1 MDTNNGASSDRTLE
15 YLKKVT
21 VELLTT
27 RDDLTRLRDKL
38 DEPIA
43 IVGMACRYP
52 GDVES
57 PDQLWELVRSGGD
70 TVTEF
75 PRDRGWDVDGL
86 YDPDPDRFGK
96 TYTRSGSFLRGV
108 GDFDAGFFE
117 IGPREAAA
125 MDPQQRLLL
134 EAAWEALED
143 AGIDP
148 VSLQGSDTGVYAGVM
163 YQDYDHTARA
173 AGPAAEGYGGVG
185 TSGSVVSGRVAY
197 TLGLEGPAITVDTA
211 CSSSLVAI
219 HLACQALRRGE
230 TAMALA
236 GGVTVMST
244 PQLFIEFARQ
254 RGLAPDGRC
263 KAFSAA
269 ADGAGWSEGVGLL
282 VLERLSDARRLGHNV
297 LAVVRGSAVNQD
309 GASNGLTAPNG
320 PSQERVIAA
329 ALAAAGLGP
338 ADVDAVEAHGTGTA
352 LGDPIEAQALIA
364 TYGQDRLEPLRIGTL
379 KSNIGHSQA
388 AAGVGGVIK
397 MVQALRY
404 EQLPETLHVGELS
417 PHVDWSAGTVR
428 VLTGTEPWPAGA
440 RVRRAGV
447 SSFGISGTNAH
458 VIVEEAPVAAEPVAD
473 ENAGPA
479 DSPATVSTEVTPL
492 VVSAKSEPALRAQ
505 AERLRRWLSG
515 HPDADLPSVASALL
529 EHRTRFARRAAV
541 VGRDRA
547 ELLAGLAD
555 LASGSASPAV
565 VTGSVGSGKTAFLFT
580 GQGAQRVGMGAGL
593 YTAFPVFAQALDEVC
608 GQFDPLLGGSL
619 REVMFADPQGVL
631 ERTEWTQPALFAF
644 EVAMFRLVESFG
656 LAPDLVAGHSI
667 GELVAAYVAGV
678 WSLADACALVAARG
692 RLMGALPAGGGMLA
706 AAVTE
711 ERGREIAAAFEDR
724 LALAAVNGPASVVL
738 SGDADAVEEVERRL
752 SGEGVRTS
760 RLRVSHAFHS
770 ARMDPMLAEFR
781 AVAERLTYRQP
792 APALVSNVSAG
803 IAGTALTDPGYW
815 VDQVRG
821 CVRFAPGVDA
831 LVAAGVRRFVEVG
844 PDAVLAAMSR
854 ECLAG
859 HPGVEAESLVAAA
872 SRRSGDEVNQFVTM
886 LTQAGAAGLEV
897 DWRPL
902 FAGREIG
909 RVALPTYAFQR
920 QRYWLEPLRRGAAP
934 GTSDHPILTGVVPLA
949 GKDEWLFTGRISA
962 ADQPWLAD
970 HSVFGSVVVPGTAFV
985 ELVLTAGARLDTGFV
1000 EELLLENPLV
1010 LTGDAPVDIQ
1020 VSVEPADEAG
1030 RRRFAVHSRAAGDDD
1045 VTGGEWSTHAS
1056 GVLVPVA
1063 EAVPT
1068 WVAAETSGDWPP
1080 AGAEPVAYDA
1090 LYDQL
1095 ADLGFGY
1102 GPAFQGVRAIW
1113 RDGGDLLTEVAL
1125 TDDAGAGASYAIH
1138 PALFDAAFHA
1148 AIAEL
1153 ARELP
1158 AGRLPL
1164 PFSFGG
1170 VRLYRTGVTAV
1181 RVRVMLTGS
1190 DRIRLV
1196 AVDDAGAPVLS
1207 LDSLASRPVDAE
1219 VLRGAAGERPSLA
1232 EVEWVPVS
1240 AGSGDPTVPV
1250 AVLGSV
1256 SVSGAGGRFAD
1267 LAELLAA
1274 ETVPEVVVWSPVGGD
1289 SGADDVVARAHTEV
1303 AATLELLRRW
1313 QTDDRL
1319 SAARL
1324 VVLTRGAAAI
1334 SGESPDPAGAAVA
1347 GLLRSAQFEYPGRF
1361 VLLDVAPGADLDEE
1375 TVAAAAD
1382 SEEPELAIRDGVRYV
1397 PRLRRRSGR
1406 SGSAAPDFGTGSV
1419 LITGGTGGL
1428 GAEVARHL
1436 VAAHGVRRLVLV
1448 SRRGD
1453 RAPGAPELVGELAA
1467 AGAQVRVAAC
1477 DVGDRTALAALLAD
1491 LPGEFAPSAVIHSAG
1506 VLDDGTVETLTDEQL
1521 HRVLAA
1527 KADAAWNL
1535 HAATRDREL
1544 AAFVLF
1550 SSLAGVAG
1558 SPGQGN
1564 YAAANA
1570 FLDALAAQ
1578 RHTAGLPAVSIA
1590 WGSWN
1595 QGSGM
1600 TTALDDTA
1608 MARMAR
1614 MGIRP
1619 LATADG
1625 LALFD
1630 QVTAAAA
1637 PTVVATDFDTEALA
1651 ARAREGS
1658 LPRVLHAMVTV
1669 PVRRAA
1675 DTTGSLARRLA
1686 AAEPAEH
1693 EAIVLAVVCAEAA
1706 GVLGHISAAAIDPGA
1721 PFSELGFDSLA
1732 GVEFR
1737 NRLGKATG
1745 VQLPST
1751 LVFDHPTATAV
1762 AAFVL
1767 SRVGELGSARP
1778 VSRVVRRVRT
1788 DEPIAIVGMGCRYP
1802 GGVESPAQLWD
1813 LVTAGTDAITDFPT
1827 DRGWDLD
1834 RLFHPDPDNP
1844 GTSYLRYGGFLTD
1857 AGHFDAG
1864 FFGIGPREAAAM
1876 DPQQRLL
1883 LEASWEALEH
1893 AGIDP
1898 ASLRGSDMGVFTGVS
1913 YLDYEEIAKASGA
1926 GVEGYI
1932 GTGSASSVASGRVAY
1947 SLGLEGPAI
1956 TVDTACS
1963 SSLVA
1968 IHLAAQALRQGEC
1981 SMALASGA
1989 AVMSTPFLFTEF
2001 SRQRGLAPDGR
2012 CKAFSAAADGV
2023 GWSEGVGVLV
2033 LERLSDARRL
2043 GHEVLAVVRGSAV
2056 NQDGASN
2063 GLTAPNGPSQERVIA
2078 AALASAGLS
2087 AVDVDAV
2094 EAHGTGTPLGDPIEA
2109 QALIA
2114 AYGQDRAEPLWVGSL
2129 KSNIGHS
2136 QAAAGVAGVIKV
2148 VQALR
2153 HAVLPRTLHADA
2165 PSPHVDWSAGA
2176 VRLLT
2181 EDRSWPGSADRVRR
2195 AGVSSFGI
2203 SGTNAHVIIE
2213 EAPAGPVGSVPVA
2226 DGRGP
2231 AAGVVPLL
2239 LSAKSAP
2246 GLRAQAARLRD
2257 WLLAHPEA
2265 ELPDIAHALLTTRS
2279 RLNRRGVVVAG
2290 DRESA
2295 LARLADMATGSTGVG
2310 VVDGTPVD
2318 GKIAFLFTGQGAQR
2332 PGMGAGLYSTFPVFA
2347 AAFDEICAEFDR
2359 QLGSD
2364 TGLKEIVFGSAEPDS
2379 IHRTEYTQPALF
2391 AYEVALFRLVE
2402 SFGIGPD
2409 VLIGHSI
2416 GELVA
2421 AYVAGMWSTADACAL
2436 VAARGRLMGALP
2448 PGGAMLAAALGSPRA
2463 DEIIAPFGG
2472 RVSIAAVNSPS
2483 AVVFSGTEEAVDRLE
2498 ELLSAE
2504 DVRVSRLRVSHAFH
2518 SGLMEPMLP
2527 EFESVAAGVNYR
2539 RPLLPVVSTVFGVVG
2554 GEAFADPMYWVGHVR
2569 DTVRF
2574 ALGVDHL
2581 VDSGVTRF
2589 LEIGPDAVLSAMTG
2603 QCLPADLESKAL
2615 VAAAGRRGADEVTQ
2629 FLAFLGRAHS
2639 AGIEVDWASLF
2650 AGHSPARV
2658 ELPTYAF
2665 QRQRYWLP
2673 AGRPAAA
2680 SGFGHPIL
2688 TEAVPVAG
2696 RDEWLFTGKLSDPGQ
2711 PWVAEHLVFGTPVV
2725 PATTYLELASAVG
2738 ARLGAGV
2745 IEELLLDIPLVL
2757 TENPVDIQ
2765 VAVAEAGPDGR
2776 RHFTVY
2782 SRPERTED
2790 AEAWVAHAG
2799 GVLAEADATPD
2810 TGTGW
2815 AAAWP
2820 PEDAEQLDVADL
2832 YHRISGL
2839 GMEYG
2844 PVFRGVRAAWRR
2856 GQEMFAEISLDD
2868 AVIPQ
2873 PGGFG
2878 IHPALFDAC
2887 LHPALDFVM
2896 DDVPA
2901 DRVPLPV
2908 RCAGVRL
2915 ARTGSGPL
2923 RLRID
2928 WHGGYGI
2935 RMEAVGEAGEPVLSV
2950 DSVVV
2955 HPVERRTVERVRS
2968 AGALPLYGL
2977 DWLPVPVLTEVPEV
2991 SVAVLGGADIAGA
3004 EHRFTDIGAAAEAA
3018 RGPAAPDAVVW
3029 FAETVPDAVETVS
3042 DASATVADAAQA
3054 VADIAETMPGRARRG
3069 VRETLGLMR
3078 SWLAESGAARTR
3090 LVVVTHRAMGPAGES
3105 PDPAAAAIAGLV
3117 RSAQAEHPG
3126 RIVLLDLDGE
3136 LDRRIVSAALAA
3148 NEPLL
3153 AVRDGALTVPRVSR
3167 RSAATESAPMSF
3179 GTGTVLVTGGTTGLG
3194 ALVARHL
3201 VAAYGVRRLLL
3212 VSRRGRDAE
3221 GLPELVAEVSALGAA
3236 VEVAACDV
3244 ADRDALAQL
3253 LAQLPPEF
3261 PLSGIVHA
3269 AGVVD
3274 DATVESLTNEQID
3287 RVFRPKVD
3295 GLWSLHEVAGSA
3307 AVSAFV
3313 VFSSMAGVAGS
3324 PGQGNY
3330 AAANAFADAMVVL
3343 RTTAGLP
3350 AVSIAWGPWNAG
3362 TGMTGEL
3369 GAPGLARLR
3378 RMGLRPLENTAGLKL
3393 FDAAVAGPNAL
3404 AVAADFDIAGLTELA
3419 RAGSLPNVLSTL
3431 VAAPG
3436 TPANAAPLGRLATV
3450 AAAER
3455 DEVALS
3461 VVRETAAAALG
3472 HGSAEAIEPDMPFT
3486 DLGFDSLAGVEF
3498 RNRLA
3503 KATGL
3508 PLPAT
3513 LVFDHPTARAVAVLL
3528 VSLIADAPSARKPAP
3543 RALRQGRTDEP
3554 IAIVGIGCR
3563 YPGGVS
3569 SAAQLWDL
3577 VAAGADA
3584 ITGFP
3589 TDRGWDLDRLYNPD
3603 PDVPG
3608 TTYVREGGFLADPG
3622 GFDPGFFGISPREA
3636 TAMDPQQRLMLE
3648 AAWEGLEDAGI
3659 DPVSLRNSDTGVYVG
3674 ATPSGYG
3681 ERVVGENEGF
3691 RMTGNSESVISG
3703 RVAYVLGLQGPAMTV
3718 DTACSSSLVAL
3729 HLACQALR
3737 NGETSL
3743 VLSAGVSISGSPEFF
3758 VDFARQRGLAPDG
3771 RCKAFSAAADGVG
3784 WSEGVGV
3791 LVLERLSDARR
3802 LGHEVLAVVRGSA
3815 VNQDG
3820 ASNGLTAPNGPSQE
3834 RVIAA
3839 ALASAG
3845 LSAVDVDAVEAHG
3858 TGTPLGDPIEA
3869 QALIAAYGQDR
3880 AEPLRIGSLK
3890 SNIGHSVAASGVA
3903 GVIKMVQALRHGML
3917 PKTLH
3922 VDELSP
3928 QVDWSAGAV
3937 RVLTESEPWP
3947 AEDGRKR
3954 RAGVSSFGISGTNAH
3969 VVLEE
3974 APAESPTA
3982 PGRTRRDETDAAVR
3996 VAAVPLLVS
4005 AKSEAGLRAQADR
4018 LRQWLADAPETDD
4031 LWRVAFSLVE
4041 SRAQLDW
4048 RGAVIGHGRDELLKG
4063 LGELASGASAG
4074 RVTPGKARTGRTAFL
4089 FTGQGAQ
4096 RAGMGAGLYRDFP
4109 VFAAAL
4115 DEVCDRFD
4123 PLLGRSL
4130 RELMFDA
4137 DRADLLGRT
4146 EFTQP
4151 ALFAFEVAMFRL
4163 VESFGIVPDVLAGH
4177 SIGELAAAQVAG
4189 VWSLA
4194 DACEL
4199 VAARGRL
4206 MGALPEGGAMLAAA
4220 TTEESAERLLDDYRD
4235 DLSIAAVNG
4244 PLSVV
4249 FSGTADAVD
4258 AVAKLLDE
4266 AGTRTSRLRVS
4277 HAFHSGLMDPM
4288 LAEFRSV
4295 AQSLAYHAPSTP
4307 IVSTLS
4313 GTVAGSELTD
4323 PEYWVDQVRGCV
4335 RFAAGVETLAAAGV
4349 RRFLEIGP
4357 DAVLTAATRECL
4369 TGAETEA
4376 ESLVAATARRTVDE
4390 GTQFVTFLAQ
4400 ARVSGVPVVLDPL
4413 FAGRDTRR
4421 IALPTYA
4428 FQNQRYWLEPGPK
4441 AARPVSGHLLTEVV
4455 PVVGRDE
4462 WLFTGRFSTRTH
4474 PWLADH
4480 VVFGSALIPGTG
4492 FVEMA
4497 LHAGSHLGMDTIQEL
4512 VLESPMLF
4520 DDDTPLDAQ
4529 VVVEAADT
4537 TGRRR
4542 FVIHSRP
4549 VGASDEAD
4557 WITHA
4562 IGTLAP
4568 AGSVPDDKLW
4578 DGQVPAGEVRSLN
4591 PGQLYE
4597 QLAAIGF
4604 GYGPAFRGVRTA
4616 WSAGD
4621 VMYAEVALPDSAAAR
4636 EYRIH
4641 PALLDASIHPSLD
4654 RLDDPGRVPL
4664 PFSYTGIRLYRA
4676 GADVVRVRISV
4687 TDQTNTA
4694 RLDLTD
4700 TDGAPVL
4707 TIAAALARPVD
4718 IETLNRSRATSSPL
4732 YTRSW
4737 KTVPLPAAG
4746 PGTAVAVLGSAPV
4759 PGSVSTHQDLTALAA
4774 GPAVPGLVVWDSGEE
4789 TAAGDLAQ
4797 AARLRVSATLTLVRD
4812 WLADERTERAILVVL
4827 TRCAAGLPGEPGD
4840 PASAAVAGL
4849 IDSAQAEYPGRIVQL
4864 DLDERTAPSADL
4876 IRAVAGAGE
4885 PRVAV
4890 RESAALVP
4898 RVVKAVADTEPVSF
4912 GTGTVLVTGGTGG
4925 LGALLARHLVAEHGV
4940 RRLLLVSRRGPAAD
4954 GAEELAADLT
4964 EAGAQVRIVACD
4976 AADRAALGDLLR
4988 TVPAEYPLTAVVHTA
5003 GVIDDG
5009 TIETLTADQVHR
5021 VMRPKTDAAVNL
5033 HELTRDAEL
5042 SAFVLFSSAAPLLG
5056 GQGQGNYAAANAFLD
5071 ALAHQRRE
5079 SGRPAHSLAWGLW
5092 TVGMGSAL
5100 GGEGAEQIVRQ
5111 IRTRLGLVPITA
5123 EPGMELFDK
5132 ALGTGHALVLTAL
5145 LDMSALSELAGTGA
5159 LPSLFRD
5166 IVRAPVAALSAE
5178 DTGSLARRLAAVA
5191 ESERYDLV
5199 LHEVRA
5205 LAATVLGHASAD
5217 EVDPDALFTE
5227 LGFDSLGG
5235 VEFRNRL
5242 ATITGLTLASTLVFE
5257 YPTPAAVAET
5267 LTEQIGGL
5275 VGVEGGAAPVAS
5287 GPSGPGILTGL
5298 VTEALRRGDA
5308 KVALPVLMQTGRLI
5322 VDLDESADRLVAP
5335 KPMLLARAGAGL
5347 KLICVPSFVVGN
5359 GPHQFGRL
5367 ARELGAEFGM
5377 TALWL
5382 PGTRPGE
5389 SLPPHWDAL
5398 LDCLAHTTLD
5408 TVGPDPFVLVG
5419 YSIGGAIAHGLAGR
5433 LAERGRAPRGVA
5445 MIDTYSP
5452 DSEEDN
5458 LEVFG
5463 SALEVAF
5470 SHELVTV
5477 DDRGLVVMAHYGQ
5490 VYGGRAAEPIS
5501 EPTLLLRATT
5511 PMPGLSDMAV
5521 PVPDWQHAGPTVR
5534 ITADHL
5540 SVLDGA
5546 AAEVATHIREWISAV
5561 TGADPQR
5568 PAVDPGRDVDPG

>member
-1 MDTNNGASSDRTLE
+1 MDNNSSASSDRTLE

-27 RDDLTRLRDKL
+27 RDDLSRLREKL

-52 GDVES
+52 GGVES
-57 PDQLWELVRSGGD
+57 PEKLWDLVRSGGD

-75 PRDRGWDVDGL
+75 PRDRGWDADQL

-96 TYTRSGSFLRGV
+96 TYTRSGSFLDGV
-108 GDFDAGFFE
+108 ADFDAGFFE

-148 VSLQGSDTGVYAGVM
+148 VSLRGSDTGVYTGVM

-230 TAMALA
+230 TSMVLA

-282 VLERLSDARRLGHNV
+282 VLERLSDARRLGHDV

-329 ALAAAGLGP
+329 ALTAAGLGP
-338 ADVDAVEAHGTGTA
+338 TDVDAVEAHGTGTA

-364 TYGQDRLEPLRIGTL
+364 TYGQDRPEPLRIGTL

-388 AAGVGGVIK
+388 AAGVGGMIK
-397 MVQALRY
+397 MVQALRH
-404 EQLPETLHVGELS
+404 EELPATLHVDELS

-428 VLTGTEPWPAGA
+428 VLTQAEPWPAGA

-458 VIVEEAPVAAEPVAD
+458 VIVEEAPARAEPVAD
-473 ENAGPA
+473 ETTATG
-479 DSPATVSTEVTPL
+479 DSPAVVSAEVTPL
-492 VVSAKSEPALRAQ
+492 MVSAKSDAALRAQ
-505 AERLRRWLSG
+505 AERLRHWLSD
-515 HPDADLPSVASALL
+515 HPDADVWSVASTLL
-529 EHRTRFARRAAV
+529 EHRTRFARRATV

-565 VTGSVGSGKTAFLFT
+565 VTGSAGSGDTAFLFT

-593 YTAFPVFAQALDEVC
+593 YAAFPVFAQALDEVC
-608 GQFDPLLGGSL
+608 GQFDALLGGSL

-644 EVAMFRLVESFG
+644 EVAMYRLVESFG
-656 LAPDLVAGHSI
+656 LAPDVVAGHSI

-692 RLMGALPAGGGMLA
+692 RLMGALPEGGAMLA

-711 ERGREIAAAFEDR
+711 DRALEIVAAFGDR

-738 SGDADAVEEVERRL
+738 SGDVDAVEEAERRL

-792 APALVSNVSAG
+792 ALALVSNVSAG
-803 IAGTALTDPGYW
+803 VAATALTDPGYW
-815 VDQVRG
+815 VEQVRG

-844 PDAVLAAMSR
+844 PDAVLSAMSR
-854 ECLAG
+854 ECLAE
-859 HPGVEAESLVAAA
+859 HPGVDAESMVVAA
-872 SRRSGDEVNQFVTM
+872 SRRSADEVGQFVAM
-886 LTQAGAAGLEV
+886 LAQAAAVGLEV

-902 FAGREIG
+902 FAGREIN
-909 RVALPTYAFQR
+909 RVTLPTYAFQR
-920 QRYWLEPLRRGAAP
+920 QRYWLEPLGRGAVP
-934 GTSDHPILTGVVPLA
+934 GSSDHPILTGVVPLA
-949 GKDEWLFTGRISA
+949 GKDEWLFTGRIST

-970 HSVFGSVVVPGTAFV
+970 HSVFGSVMVPGTAFV
-985 ELVLTAGARLDTGFV
+985 ELALTAGARLDAGSV
-1000 EELLLENPLV
+1000 EELLLESPLV
-1010 LTGDAPVDIQ
+1010 LIGDAPMDIQ
-1020 VSVEPADEAG
+1020 VGVEPADEAG
-1030 RRRFAVHSRAAGDDD
+1030 RRRFSVHSRMAGDSE
-1045 VTGGEWSTHAS
+1045 VTGGVWVTHAS
-1056 GVLVPVA
+1056 GVLVPDS
-1063 EAVPT
+1063 EAVPA
-1068 WVAAETSGDWPP
+1068 WVVSETSADRPA
-1080 AGAEPVAYDA
+1080 AGAEPDAAAA
-1090 LYDQL
+1090 LYDRL

-1102 GPAFQGVRAIW
+1102 GPAFQGSRSIW
-1113 RDGGDLLTEVAL
+1113 RDAGDLLAEVAL
-1125 TDDAGAGASYAIH
+1125 ADDTGAAASYAIH

-1153 ARELP
+1153 AQDLP

-1170 VRLYRTGVTAV
+1170 VRLYRTGVAAV
-1181 RVRVMLTGS
+1181 RVRVIPTGS

-1219 VLRGAAGERPSLA
+1219 ALRGAAGARPSLA

-1240 AGSGDPTVPV
+1240 AGSGHSTVPV
-1250 AVLGSV
+1250 AVLGSGAV
-1256 SVSGAGGRFAD
+1256 PGAGSRFAD

-1274 ETVPEVVVWSPVGGD
+1274 ETIPEIVVWAPVGGD
-1289 SGADDVVARAHTEV
+1289 SAADDVVARAHTGV
-1303 AATLELLRRW
+1303 TTTLELLRQW
-1313 QTDDRL
+1313 QNDHRL

-1324 VVLTRGAAAI
+1324 VVVTRGAAAI
-1334 SGESPDPAGAAVA
+1334 SGESPDPAAAAVA

-1361 VLLDVAPGADLDEE
+1361 VLFDAAPGADPDAE

-1382 SEEPELAIRDGVRYV
+1382 SEEPELAVRDGVRYV
-1397 PRLRRRSGR
+1397 PRLRRRADR
-1406 SGSAAPDFGTGSV
+1406 AAAPDFGTGSV
-1419 LITGGTGGL
+1419 LISGGTGGL
-1428 GAEVARHL
+1428 GAEVARHI

-1453 RAPGAPELVGELAA
+1453 RAPGVSELAGELAA

-1477 DVGDRTALAALLAD
+1477 DVGDRAALAALLAD
-1491 LPGEFAPSAVIHSAG
+1491 LTGEFSPTAVIHSAG
-1506 VLDDGTVETLTDEQL
+1506 ILDDGTVETLTAEQVD
-1521 HRVLAA
+1521 RVLAA

-1535 HAATRDREL
+1535 HDATRDREL

-1570 FLDALAAQ
+1570 FLDALAAR
-1578 RHTAGLPAVSIA
+1578 RHAAGLPAVSIA

-1600 TTALDDTA
+1600 TETLDDTA

-1614 MGIRP
+1614 MGVRP

-1630 QVTAAAA
+1630 RATDAAV
-1637 PTVVATDFDTEALA
+1637 PVVVATDFDTEALV

-1658 LPRVLHAMVTV
+1658 LPRVLHAMVPV

-1686 AAEPAEH
+1686 AAAPAEH

-1706 GVLGHISAAAIDPGA
+1706 GVLGHISADAIDPTA

-1737 NRLGKATG
+1737 NRLGRATG

-1767 SRVGELGSARP
+1767 SRVGELASSGARP
-1778 VSRVVRRVRT
+1778 VNRVVRRART

-1932 GTGSASSVASGRVAY
+1932 GTGSASSVVSGRVAY
-1947 SLGLEGPAI
+1947 TLGLEGPAI

-2001 SRQRGLAPDGR
+2001 SRQRGLSRDGR

-2063 GLTAPNGPSQERVIA
+2063 GMTAPNGPSQERVIA
-2078 AALASAGLS
+2078 AALAAAGLAPS
-2087 AVDVDAV
+2087 DVDAV

-2114 AYGQDRAEPLWVGSL
+2114 AYGQDRAEPLWIGSL

-2136 QAAAGVAGVIKV
+2136 QAAAGVGGVIKM

-2153 HAVLPRTLHADA
+2153 HGMLPRTLHVDA
-2165 PSPHVDWSAGA
+2165 LSPHVDWSAGA

-2181 EDRSWPGSADRVRR
+2181 EDRGWPGSGDRVRR
-2195 AGVSSFGI
+2195 AGISSFGI

-2213 EAPAGPVGSVPVA
+2213 EAPVGPGGPAAPVA

-2231 AAGVVPLL
+2231 VAGAVPLL
-2239 LSAKSAP
+2239 LSAKSVP

-2257 WLLAHPEA
+2257 WLLARPEA
-2265 ELPDIAHALLTTRS
+2265 ELPDIAYSLLTTRS

-2295 LARLADMATGSTGVG
+2295 LARLTDLATGSTGAG
-2310 VVDGTPVD
+2310 VVEGTSVD

-2332 PGMGAGLYSTFPVFA
+2332 PGMGTGLYAAFPVFA
-2347 AAFDEICAEFDR
+2347 AAFDEICAEFD
-2359 QLGSD
+2359 QLLRPWPDGA
-2364 TGLKEIVFGSAEPDS
+2364 GLKDIVFGSAEPES

-2402 SFGIGPD
+2402 SFGLGPD
-2409 VLIGHSI
+2409 LLIGHSI

-2448 PGGAMLAAALGSPRA
+2448 EDGAMLAAAISQPRA
-2463 DEIIAPFGG
+2463 EEIIAPFGG
-2472 RVSIAAVNSPS
+2472 RLSVAAVNSPA
-2483 AVVFSGTEEAVDRLE
+2483 AVVFSGAEEAVAQVE
-2498 ELLSAE
+2498 ALLSAE
-2504 DVRVSRLRVSHAFH
+2504 GVRVSRLRVSHAFH
-2518 SGLMEPMLP
+2518 SASVEPMLP
-2527 EFESVAAGVNYR
+2527 EFESVAAGVTYR

-2554 GEAFADPMYWVGHVR
+2554 GEAFSDPMYWVGHVR

-2574 ALGVDHL
+2574 ASGVDHL

-2589 LEIGPDAVLSAMTG
+2589 LEIGPDAVLSAMVR
-2603 QCLPADLESKAL
+2603 QCLPTDVESKAL

-2629 FLAFLGRAHS
+2629 FLAFLGQAHS
-2639 AGIEVDWASLF
+2639 AGIEVDWTPLF
-2650 AGHSPARV
+2650 ADHLPARV

-2665 QRQRYWLP
+2665 QRQRYWLH
-2673 AGRPAAA
+2673 AGRPAAL
-2680 SGFGHPIL
+2680 GGLGHPIL

-2711 PWVAEHLVFGTPVV
+2711 PWIAEHLVFGTPVV
-2725 PATTYLELASAVG
+2725 PATTYLEMASAVG
-2738 ARLGAGV
+2738 VRLGAGM

-2757 TENPVDIQ
+2757 TDNPVDIQ
-2765 VAVAEAGPDGR
+2765 VAVGEAGPDGR
-2776 RHFTVY
+2776 RRFTVY
-2782 SRPERTED
+2782 SRSERAED

-2810 TGTGW
+2810 
-2815 AAAWP
+2815 AATEWDEVWP
-2820 PEDAEQLDVADL
+2820 PEHAEPLDVTDL

-2856 GQEMFAEISLDD
+2856 GREMFAEISLDD
-2868 AVIPQ
+2868 PVVPQ
-2873 PGGFG
+2873 PGFG

-2908 RCAGVRL
+2908 RCTGVRL

-2935 RMEAVGEAGEPVLSV
+2935 RMEAVGEAGDPVLSI

-2955 HPVERRTVERVRS
+2955 HPVERRTVARVRA
-2968 AGALPLYGL
+2968 AGAVPLYGL
-2977 DWLPVPVLTEVPEV
+2977 EWLPVPAATEVPEV
-2991 SVAVLGGADIAGA
+2991 SVAVLGGADTAGA
-3004 EHRFTDIGAAAEAA
+3004 AARFADIAAAAEAA
-3018 RGPAAPDAVVW
+3018 RGPAAPEAMVW
-3029 FAETVPDAVETVS
+3029 FAETVPT
-3042 DASATVADAAQA
+3042 AAE
-3054 VADIAETMPGRARRG
+3054 IMPGVARRG
-3069 VRETLGLMR
+3069 VGETLAVVR
-3078 SWLAESGAARTR
+3078 SWLAETGPARTR

-3126 RIVLLDLDGE
+3126 RIVLLDRDGE
-3136 LDRRIVSAALAA
+3136 LDRRTVSAALAA
-3148 NEPLL
+3148 DEPLL
-3153 AVRDGALTVPRVSR
+3153 AVRDGVLSVPRVHR
-3167 RSAATESAPMSF
+3167 LPAAADSAPMSF

-3201 VAAYGVRRLLL
+3201 VTAHGVRRLLL

-3221 GLPELVAEVSALGAA
+3221 GVADLVAEVSALGAE

-3244 ADRDALAQL
+3244 ADRAALAQV
-3253 LAQLPPEF
+3253 LAQLPAEF

-3274 DATVESLTNEQID
+3274 DATVENLTADQID

-3307 AVSAFV
+3307 GVSAFI
-3313 VFSSMAGVAGS
+3313 VFSSVAGVAGA

-3330 AAANAFADAMVVL
+3330 AAANAFTDALVAL
-3343 RTTAGLP
+3343 RTAAGLP

-3362 TGMTGEL
+3362 TGMTAEL
-3369 GAPGLARLR
+3369 GAAGLARLR
-3378 RMGLRPLENTAGLKL
+3378 QLGLRPLENTAGLAL
-3393 FDAAVAGPNAL
+3393 FDAAVAGPVAL

-3431 VAAPG
+3431 VAAPRSL
-3436 TPANAAPLGRLATV
+3436 PNAAPVGRLATV

-3461 VVRETAAAALG
+3461 VVRENAAAALG
-3472 HGSAEAIEPDMPFT
+3472 HTSAETIEPDLPFT

-3513 LVFDHPTARAVAVLL
+3513 LVFDHPTARAVAVFL
-3528 VSLIADAPSARKPAP
+3528 VSLIDEAPDARKPAP
-3543 RALRQGRTDEP
+3543 KALRRGRTDEP

-3563 YPGGVS
+3563 YPGGVA

-3577 VAAGADA
+3577 VAAGADV

-3589 TDRGWDLDRLYNPD
+3589 ADRGWDLDRLYNPD

-3608 TTYVREGGFLADPG
+3608 TTYVREGGFLTDPG
-3622 GFDPGFFGISPREA
+3622 DFDPGFFGISPREA

-3648 AAWEGLEDAGI
+3648 AAWESLEDAGI
-3659 DPVSLRNSDTGVYVG
+3659 DPISLRGSDTGVYVG

-3758 VDFARQRGLAPDG
+3758 VDFARQRGLASDG

-3802 LGHEVLAVVRGSA
+3802 LGHDVLAVVRGSA

-3839 ALASAG
+3839 ALAAAG
-3845 LSAVDVDAVEAHG
+3845 LAPAEVDAVEAHG

-3880 AEPLRIGSLK
+3880 TEPLRIGSLK
-3890 SNIGHSVAASGVA
+3890 SNIGHSVAASGVG

-3928 QVDWSAGAV
+3928 KVDWSAGAV
-3937 RVLTESEPWP
+3937 RVLTEPEPWP
-3947 AEDGRKR
+3947 ADAGRAR

-3969 VVLEE
+3969 VILEE
-3974 APAESPTA
+3974 APAEARTA
-3982 PGRTRRDETDAAVR
+3982 SGRTVPDEANAAVR
-3996 VAAVPLLVS
+3996 VEAVPLLIS

-4018 LRQWLADAPETDD
+4018 LRQWLTEAPEADD
-4031 LWRVAFSLVE
+4031 LWRVASSLVG

-4048 RGAVIGHGRDELLKG
+4048 RGAVVGRDRDEVCHG
-4063 LGELASGASAG
+4063 LAELASGASVG
-4074 RVTPGKARTGRTAFL
+4074 RVAYGKARTGRTAFL

-4109 VFAAAL
+4109 VFATAL
-4115 DEVCDRFD
+4115 DEVCAQFD

-4130 RELMFDA
+4130 RDLMFAA
-4137 DRADLLGRT
+4137 DQGDLLGRT

-4151 ALFAFEVAMFRL
+4151 ALFAYEVAMFRL

-4177 SIGELAAAQVAG
+4177 SIGELAAAHVAG

-4194 DACEL
+4194 DACAL

-4220 TTEESAERLLDDYRD
+4220 TTEERAEQLLDGYRD

-4244 PLSVV
+4244 PFSVV
-4249 FSGTADAVD
+4249 FSGTDA
-4258 AVAKLLDE
+4258 AVEAVTKLLDD
-4266 AGTRTSRLRVS
+4266 AGIRTSRLRVS

-4288 LAEFRSV
+4288 LADFRAV
-4295 AQSLAYHAPSTP
+4295 ARSLTYHAPAVP
-4307 IVSTLS
+4307 IVSNLS
-4313 GTVAGSELTD
+4313 GTAAGDEVTD
-4323 PEYWVDQVRGCV
+4323 PEYWVNQVRGCV
-4335 RFAAGVETLAAAGV
+4335 RFAAGVDTLAASGV
-4349 RRFLEIGP
+4349 RRFLELGP
-4357 DAVLTAATRECL
+4357 DAVLTAMTRECL
-4369 TGAETEA
+4369 AGAESEA
-4376 ESLVAATARRTVDE
+4376 ESLVAATSRRTADE

-4400 ARVSGVPVVLDPL
+4400 ARVSGLPVLLDPL

-4421 IALPTYA
+4421 VALPTYA
-4428 FQNQRYWLEPGPK
+4428 FQNQRYWLEPGPQIT
-4441 AARPVSGHLLTEVV
+4441 RPVSGHLLTEVV

-4520 DDDTPLDAQ
+4520 DDDVTLDAQ
-4529 VVVEAADT
+4529 VVVEPADT

-4549 VGASDEAD
+4549 VRAEFSGEAD

-4568 AGSVPDDKLW
+4568 AGSVAIDAQW
-4578 DGQVPAGEVRSLN
+4578 DGQVPADGVRPLD

-4597 QLAAIGF
+4597 QLASIGF
-4604 GYGPAFRGVRTA
+4604 GYGPAFRGVRAA

-4621 VMYAEVALPDSAAAR
+4621 VMYAEVALPDSTAAR

-4676 GADVVRVRISV
+4676 GADIVRVRIGV

-4700 TDGAPVL
+4700 TEGAPVL

-4718 IETLNRSRATSSPL
+4718 IETLNRSRATAGPL

-4746 PGTAVAVLGSAPV
+4746 SGTAVVVLGSAPV
-4759 PGSVSTHQDLTALAA
+4759 PGSVIIHQDPT
-4774 GPAVPGLVVWDSGEE
+4774 GPATVPEESGLVVWDSGVE
-4789 TAAGDLAQ
+4789 TVAGDQAQ
-4797 AARLRVSATLTLVRD
+4797 AARLRVSAALTLVRD
-4812 WLADERTERAILVVL
+4812 WLADERTERATLVVV
-4827 TRCAAGLPGEPGD
+4827 TRCAADLPGEPGD

-4849 IDSAQAEYPGRIVQL
+4849 IDSAQAEYPGRILQL
-4864 DLDERTAPSADL
+4864 DLDDRTAPSADL
-4876 IRAVAGAGE
+4876 IRAVAALGE

-4890 RESAALVP
+4890 RDSSAMVP
-4898 RVVKAVADTEPVSF
+4898 RMVKAGAGTEPVSF
-4912 GTGTVLVTGGTGG
+4912 GTGTVLITGGTGG

-4940 RRLLLVSRRGPAAD
+4940 RRLLLVSRRGPAAE
-4954 GAEELAADLT
+4954 GADELAAELT
-4964 EAGAQVRIVACD
+4964 EAGAQVRVAACD

-5009 TIETLTADQVHR
+5009 TIATLTADQVHR

-5033 HELTRDAEL
+5033 HELTRDADL

-5079 SGRPAHSLAWGLW
+5079 SGLPAHSLAWGLW

-5100 GGEGAEQIVRQ
+5100 AGAGAEQMVRQ
-5111 IRTRLGLVPITA
+5111 IRTRLGLIPITA
-5123 EPGMELFDK
+5123 EPGMELFDR
-5132 ALGTGHALVLTAL
+5132 ALGTGHASVLTAL
-5145 LDMSALSELAGTGA
+5145 LDMSALSDLAGSGA
-5159 LPSLFRD
+5159 LPSLLRD

-5191 ESERYDLV
+5191 ESQRYDLV
-5199 LHEVRA
+5199 LHEVRT
-5205 LAATVLGHASAD
+5205 LVATVLGHPSA
-5217 EVDPDALFTE
+5217 EAVDPDALFTE

-5257 YPTPAAVAET
+5257 YPSPAAVAET
-5267 LTEQIGGL
+5267 LTEQLSGL
-5275 VGVEGGAAPVAS
+5275 VGVEGGAAPAT
-5287 GPSGPGILTGL
+5287 GPSAPGILTEL

-5335 KPMLLARAGAGL
+5335 KPMLLARGGAGP
-5347 KLICVPSFVVGN
+5347 KLICIPSFVVGN

-5367 ARELGAEFGM
+5367 ARELGSEFGM

-5389 SLPPHWDAL
+5389 SLPPDWDAL
-5398 LDCLAHTTLD
+5398 LDCLADATLD
-5408 TVGPDPFVLVG
+5408 TVGADPFVLVG

-5470 SHELVTV
+5470 GHELVTV

-5511 PMPGLSDMAV
+5511 PMPGLADMPV

-5546 AAEVATHIREWISAV
+5546 AADVATHIRRWLSAV

-5568 PAVDPGRDVDPG
+5568 AAVEPGS

>member
-1 MDTNNGASSDRTLE
+1 M
-15 YLKKVT
+15 
-21 VELLTT
+21 
-27 RDDLTRLRDKL
+27 
-38 DEPIA
+38 
-43 IVGMACRYP
+43 
-52 GDVES
+52 
-57 PDQLWELVRSGGD
+57 
-70 TVTEF
+70 
-75 PRDRGWDVDGL
+75 
-86 YDPDPDRFGK
+86 
-96 TYTRSGSFLRGV
+96 
-108 GDFDAGFFE
+108 
-117 IGPREAAA
+117 
-125 MDPQQRLLL
+125 
-134 EAAWEALED
+134 
-143 AGIDP
+143 
-148 VSLQGSDTGVYAGVM
+148 
-163 YQDYDHTARA
+163 
-173 AGPAAEGYGGVG
+173 
-185 TSGSVVSGRVAY
+185 
-197 TLGLEGPAITVDTA
+197 
-211 CSSSLVAI
+211 
-219 HLACQALRRGE
+219 
-230 TAMALA
+230 
-236 GGVTVMST
+236 
-244 PQLFIEFARQ
+244 
-254 RGLAPDGRC
+254 
-263 KAFSAA
+263 
-269 ADGAGWSEGVGLL
+269 
-282 VLERLSDARRLGHNV
+282 
-297 LAVVRGSAVNQD
+297 
-309 GASNGLTAPNG
+309 
-320 PSQERVIAA
+320 
-329 ALAAAGLGP
+329 
-338 ADVDAVEAHGTGTA
+338 DAVEAHGTGTA

-364 TYGQDRLEPLRIGTL
+364 TYGQDRPEPLRIGSL

-388 AAGVGGVIK
+388 AAGVGGMIK
-397 MVQALRY
+397 MVQALRH
-404 EQLPETLHVGELS
+404 EELPKTLHVDELS

-428 VLTGTEPWPAGA
+428 VLTQAEQWPAGA

-458 VIVEEAPVAAEPVAD
+458 VIVEEAPVAAEPGAD
-473 ENAGPA
+473 ETGGSA
-479 DSPATVSTEVTPL
+479 DSPAAVSAEVTPL

-505 AERLRRWLSG
+505 AERLRQWLSG
-515 HPDADLPSVASALL
+515 HPDTDVWSVASALL

-555 LASGSASPAV
+555 LASGSVSPAV

-593 YTAFPVFAQALDEVC
+593 YAAFPVFAQALDEVC
-608 GQFDPLLGGSL
+608 GQFDALLGGSL

-644 EVAMFRLVESFG
+644 EVALFRLVESFG
-656 LAPDLVAGHSI
+656 LAPDMVAGHSI

-692 RLMGALPAGGGMLA
+692 RLMGALPEGGAMLA

-711 ERGREIAAAFEDR
+711 DRALEIVAAFGDR

-752 SGEGVRTS
+752 SGDGVRTS

-792 APALVSNVSAG
+792 ALALVSNVSAG
-803 IAGTALTDPGYW
+803 VAATASTDPGYW
-815 VDQVRG
+815 VEQVRG

-831 LVAAGVRRFVEVG
+831 LVAAGVLRFVEMG
-844 PDAVLAAMSR
+844 PDAVLSAMSR
-854 ECLAG
+854 ECLAE
-859 HPGVEAESLVAAA
+859 HPGVDAESLVVAT
-872 SRRSGDEVNQFVTM
+872 SRRSVDEVSQFVTM
-886 LTQAGAAGLEV
+886 LAQADAAGLEV

-902 FAGREIG
+902 FAGREIS

-920 QRYWLEPLRRGAAP
+920 QRYWLEPLGGGAAP

-985 ELVLTAGARLDTGFV
+985 ELVLTAGARLDAGSV
-1000 EELLLENPLV
+1000 EELLLEGPLV

-1020 VSVEPADEAG
+1020 VGVEPADEAG
-1030 RRRFAVHSRAAGDDD
+1030 RRRFSIHSRVAGDDD

-1056 GVLVPVA
+1056 GVLVPVS

-1102 GPAFQGVRAIW
+1102 GPAFQGLRSVW
-1113 RDGGDLLTEVAL
+1113 RDTGDLLTEVAL
-1125 TDDAGAGASYAIH
+1125 TDDAGTAAAYAIH
-1138 PALFDAAFHA
+1138 PALFDAVFHA

-1153 ARELP
+1153 ALDLP

-1170 VRLYRTGVTAV
+1170 VRLYRTGVAAV

-1219 VLRGAAGERPSLA
+1219 ALRGAAGERPSLA

-1240 AGSGDPTVPV
+1240 AGTGHPTVPV
-1250 AVLGSV
+1250 AVLGSGA
-1256 SVSGAGGRFAD
+1256 VSGAGSRFAD

-1274 ETVPEVVVWSPVGGD
+1274 QTLPEVVVWAPVGGD
-1289 SGADDVVARAHTEV
+1289 SGADDTVARTHIGVT
-1303 AATLELLRRW
+1303 ATLELLRQW
-1313 QTDDRL
+1313 QTDHRL

-1324 VVLTRGAAAI
+1324 VVLTRGAAAV
-1334 SGESPDPAGAAVA
+1334 SGESPDPAAAAVA

-1361 VLLDVAPGADLDEE
+1361 VLLDVAPGADPDEE

-1382 SEEPELAIRDGVRYV
+1382 SEEPELAVRDGVRYV
-1397 PRLRRRSGR
+1397 PRLRRRAGR
-1406 SGSAAPDFGTGSV
+1406 TGGAAPDFGTGSV

-1428 GAEVARHL
+1428 GAEVARHI

-1453 RAPGAPELVGELAA
+1453 RAPGVPALVDELAA

-1477 DVGDRTALAALLAD
+1477 DVGDRTALAVLLAD
-1491 LPGEFAPSAVIHSAG
+1491 LTGEFAPSAVIHSAG
-1506 VLDDGTVETLTDEQL
+1506 VLDDGTVETLTAEQL
-1521 HRVLAA
+1521 DRVLAA

-1535 HAATRDREL
+1535 HDATRDREL

-1578 RHTAGLPAVSIA
+1578 RHAAGLPAVSIA

-1600 TTALDDTA
+1600 TTALDGTA

-1614 MGIRP
+1614 MGVRP

-1630 QVTAAAA
+1630 QATAAAA
-1637 PTVVATDFDTEALA
+1637 PMVVATDFDTEALA

-1686 AAEPAEH
+1686 AAAPAEH
-1693 EAIVLAVVCAEAA
+1693 ETIVLAVVCAEAA
-1706 GVLGHISAAAIDPGA
+1706 GVLGHISADAIDPTA

-1767 SRVGELGSARP
+1767 SRVGELESADARP
-1778 VSRVVRRVRT
+1778 VNRVVRRVRT

-1813 LVTAGTDAITDFPT
+1813 LVTAGTDAITDFPS

-1864 FFGIGPREAAAM
+1864 FFGIGPREATAM

-1898 ASLRGSDMGVFTGVS
+1898 ASLRGSDAGVFTGIS

-1947 SLGLEGPAI
+1947 TLGLEGPAI

-2078 AALASAGLS
+2078 AALASAGLAPS
-2087 AVDVDAV
+2087 EVDAV

-2114 AYGQDRAEPLWVGSL
+2114 AYGQDRTEPLWVGSL

-2153 HAVLPRTLHADA
+2153 HSMLPRTLHVDA

-2181 EDRSWPGSADRVRR
+2181 EERSWPGSADRVRR

-2213 EAPAGPVGSVPVA
+2213 EAPAGPVGSAVTVA

-2231 AAGVVPLL
+2231 AAGAVPLL
-2239 LSAKSAP
+2239 LSAKSVP
-2246 GLRAQAARLRD
+2246 GLRAQAARLHD
-2257 WLLAHPEA
+2257 WLIAHPEA
-2265 ELPDIAHALLTTRS
+2265 ELSDIAYSLLTTRS
-2279 RLNRRGVVVAG
+2279 RLNRRGAVVAG
-2290 DRESA
+2290 ERETA
-2295 LARLADMATGSTGVG
+2295 LARLTDLATGSTGVG
-2310 VVDGTPVD
+2310 VVDGTSVD

-2332 PGMGAGLYSTFPVFA
+2332 PGMGAGLYSAFPVFA

-2359 QLGSD
+2359 LLGPWPD
-2364 TGLKEIVFGSAEPDS
+2364 GAGLKDIVFGSAEQES

-2402 SFGIGPD
+2402 SFGISPD

-2448 PGGAMLAAALGSPRA
+2448 PGGAMLAAAIPQPRA
-2463 DEIIAPFGG
+2463 DEIIAPFGE
-2472 RVSIAAVNSPS
+2472 RLSVAAVNSPS
-2483 AVVFSGTEEAVDRLE
+2483 AVVFSGTEEAVAQLE
-2498 ELLSAE
+2498 ALLSAE
-2504 DVRVSRLRVSHAFH
+2504 GVRVSRLRVSHAFH
-2518 SGLMEPMLP
+2518 SGLMDPMLP
-2527 EFESVAAGVNYR
+2527 EFEEVVAGVNYR
-2539 RPLLPVVSTVFGVVG
+2539 RPLLPVVSNVFGVVG
-2554 GEAFADPMYWVGHVR
+2554 GEAFADPLYWVGHVR

-2574 ALGVDHL
+2574 AQGVDHL
-2581 VDSGVTRF
+2581 VDSGVSRF
-2589 LEIGPDAVLSAMTG
+2589 LEIGPDAVLSAMTR
-2603 QCLPADLESKAL
+2603 QCLPADVESRAL

-2629 FLAFLGRAHS
+2629 FLAFLGQAHS
-2639 AGIEVDWASLF
+2639 AGIEVDWAPLF
-2650 AGHSPARV
+2650 AGYAPARV

-2665 QRQRYWLP
+2665 QRQRYWLHT
-2673 AGRPAAA
+2673 GRPAAM
-2680 SGFGHPIL
+2680 GGLGHPIL

-2725 PATTYLELASAVG
+2725 PATTYLEMASAVG
-2738 ARLGAGV
+2738 TRLGAGV

-2765 VAVAEAGPDGR
+2765 VAVEEAGPDGR
-2776 RHFTVY
+2776 RRFTVY
-2782 SRPERTED
+2782 SRSERTED
-2790 AEAWVAHAG
+2790 AQDWVAHAG

-2810 TGTGW
+2810 AGTGW
-2815 AAAWP
+2815 DEVWP
-2820 PEDAEQLDVADL
+2820 PEHAEQLDVADL
-2832 YHRISGL
+2832 YQRISGL

-2868 AVIPQ
+2868 AVVPQ

-2935 RMEAVGEAGEPVLSV
+2935 RMEAVDEAGDPVLSV

-2977 DWLPVPVLTEVPEV
+2977 EWLPVPAATEVVEV

-3004 EHRFTDIGAAAEAA
+3004 EHRFADVGAAAEAA
-3018 RGPAAPDAVVW
+3018 RGSAAPDAVVW
-3029 FAETVPDAVETVS
+3029 CAETVPDA
-3042 DASATVADAAQA
+3042 
-3054 VADIAETMPGRARRG
+3054 AETMPGMARRG
-3069 VRETLGLMR
+3069 VLEMLALVR
-3078 SWLAESGAARTR
+3078 SWLADTGPARTR

-3126 RIVLLDLDGE
+3126 RIVLLDRDGE
-3136 LDRRIVSAALAA
+3136 LDRRLVSAAIAA

-3153 AVRDGALTVPRVSR
+3153 AVRDGALLVPRVSR
-3167 RSAATESAPMSF
+3167 RPAAVDPVPMSF

-3201 VAAYGVRRLLL
+3201 VAAHGVRRLLL

-3221 GLPELVAEVSALGAA
+3221 GVPELVAEVSALGAA
-3236 VEVAACDV
+3236 VDVAACDV
-3244 ADRDALAQL
+3244 ADRAALEQL

-3274 DATVESLTNEQID
+3274 DGTVESLTADQID

-3295 GLWSLHEVAGSA
+3295 GLWSLHEAACSA
-3307 AVSAFV
+3307 EVSAFV
-3313 VFSSMAGVAGS
+3313 VFSSMAGVAGA

-3330 AAANAFADAMVVL
+3330 AAANAFTDALVAL
-3343 RTTAGLP
+3343 RISAGLP

-3362 TGMTGEL
+3362 TGMTAEL

-3378 RMGLRPLENTAGLKL
+3378 RMGVRPLENTAGLML
-3393 FDAAVAGPNAL
+3393 FDSAVAEPAAL

-3419 RAGSLPNVLSTL
+3419 RAGSLPNVLSML
-3431 VAAPG
+3431 VAAPAPG
-3436 TPANAAPLGRLATV
+3436 SLPNAAPLGRLATV

-3461 VVRETAAAALG
+3461 VVCENAAAALG

-3513 LVFDHPTARAVAVLL
+3513 LVFDHPTARAVAVFL
-3528 VSLIADAPSARKPAP
+3528 VSLIDDVPGARKPAP
-3543 RALRQGRTDEP
+3543 KTVRHGRTDEP

-3577 VAAGADA
+3577 VAAGADV

-3589 TDRGWDLDRLYNPD
+3589 TDRGWDLERLYNPD

-3648 AAWEGLEDAGI
+3648 AAWESLEDAGI
-3659 DPVSLRNSDTGVYVG
+3659 DPTSLRGSDTGVYVG

-3743 VLSAGVSISGSPEFF
+3743 VLSAGVTVSGSPEFF

-3845 LSAVDVDAVEAHG
+3845 LAPSEVDAVEAHG

-3880 AEPLRIGSLK
+3880 TEPLWVGSLK
-3890 SNIGHSVAASGVA
+3890 SNIGHSVAASGVG

-3917 PKTLH
+3917 PRTLH
-3922 VDELSP
+3922 ADELSP
-3928 QVDWSAGAV
+3928 KVDWSAGAV
-3937 RVLTESEPWP
+3937 QVLTEPEPWP
-3947 AEDGRKR
+3947 AEAGRVR

-3969 VVLEE
+3969 VILEE
-3974 APAESPTA
+3974 TPAEARTA
-3982 PGRTRRDETDAAVR
+3982 PGRTVPDETNPAVR
-3996 VAAVPLLVS
+3996 VEAVPLLVS

-4018 LRQWLADAPETDD
+4018 LRQWLDETPAADD
-4031 LWRVAFSLVE
+4031 LWRVASSLVG

-4048 RGAVIGHGRDELLKG
+4048 RGAVIGHNRDEVRNG
-4063 LGELASGASAG
+4063 LAELASGASAG
-4074 RVTPGKARTGRTAFL
+4074 RVVYGKARTGRTAFL

-4115 DEVCDRFD
+4115 DEVCAQFD

-4130 RELMFDA
+4130 RDLMFAA
-4137 DRADLLGRT
+4137 DQADLLGRT

-4163 VESFGIVPDVLAGH
+4163 LESFGIVPDVLAGH
-4177 SIGELAAAQVAG
+4177 SIGELAAAHVAG

-4194 DACEL
+4194 HACAL

-4220 TTEESAERLLDDYRD
+4220 TTEERAERLLDGYRD

-4244 PLSVV
+4244 PFSVV

-4258 AVAKLLDE
+4258 AVAKLLDD
-4266 AGTRTSRLRVS
+4266 AGVRTSRLRVS

-4295 AQSLAYHAPSTP
+4295 AESLAYHAPSIP

-4313 GTVAGSELTD
+4313 GTVAGSEVTD
-4323 PEYWVDQVRGCV
+4323 PEYWVNQVRGCV
-4335 RFAAGVETLAAAGV
+4335 RFASGVDTLAASGV
-4349 RRFLEIGP
+4349 RRFLELGP
-4357 DAVLTAATRECL
+4357 DAVLTAMTRECL
-4369 TGAETEA
+4369 SGAETEA
-4376 ESLVAATARRTVDE
+4376 ESLVAATSRRTADE
-4390 GTQFVTFLAQ
+4390 GTQIVTFLAQ
-4400 ARVSGVPVVLDPL
+4400 ARVSGLPVVLDPL

-4421 IALPTYA
+4421 VTLPTYA
-4428 FQNQRYWLEPGPK
+4428 FQNQRYWLEPGPE
-4441 AARPVSGHLLTEVV
+4441 ATRPVSGHLLTEVV

-4520 DDDTPLDAQ
+4520 DDDTSLDAQ
-4529 VVVEAADT
+4529 VVVEPADT
-4537 TGRRR
+4537 AGRRR
-4542 FVIHSRP
+4542 FVIHSRA
-4549 VGASDEAD
+4549 VGAESHGEAD

-4568 AGSVPDDKLW
+4568 AGSVPGDTQW
-4578 DGQVPAGEVRSLN
+4578 DGQVPADGVRPLD
-4591 PGQLYE
+4591 PGQLYD
-4597 QLAAIGF
+4597 QLASIGF
-4604 GYGPAFRGVRTA
+4604 GYGPAFQGVRAA
-4616 WSAGD
+4616 WSAGN
-4621 VMYAEVALPDSAAAR
+4621 VMYAEVALPDSTAAR

-4664 PFSYTGIRLYRA
+4664 PFSYTGIRLYQA

-4700 TDGAPVL
+4700 TNGAPVL

-4737 KTVPLPAAG
+4737 KTVPLPALG
-4746 PGTAVAVLGSAPV
+4746 SGTAVAVLGSASV
-4759 PGSVSTHQDLTALAA
+4759 PGSVRTHPDLTALAIA
-4774 GPAVPGLVVWDSGEE
+4774 PDVPGLVVWDSGEV
-4789 TAAGDLAQ
+4789 TGAGDLAQ

-4812 WLADERTERAILVVL
+4812 WLADERTERATLVVV

-4840 PASAAVAGL
+4840 PGGAAVAGL

-4864 DLDERTAPSADL
+4864 DLDDGTAPSADL
-4876 IRAVAGAGE
+4876 IRAVAEVDE

-4890 RESAALVP
+4890 RGSSALVP
-4898 RVVKAVADTEPVSF
+4898 RMVKAVGDTEPVSF
-4912 GTGTVLVTGGTGG
+4912 GTGTVLITGGTGG

-4940 RRLLLVSRRGPAAD
+4940 RRLLLVSRSGPAAD
-4954 GAEELAADLT
+4954 GADELAAELT
-4964 EAGAQVRIVACD
+4964 EAGAQVQVAACD
-4976 AADRAALGDLLR
+4976 VADRAALGDLLR

-5033 HELTRDAEL
+5033 HELTRDSDL

-5079 SGRPAHSLAWGLW
+5079 SGLPAHSLAWGLW

-5100 GGEGAEQIVRQ
+5100 GREGAEQMVRQ

-5132 ALGTGHALVLTAL
+5132 ALGTSHALVLTAL

-5166 IVRAPVAALSAE
+5166 IVRAPVAAPSAQ

-5217 EVDPDALFTE
+5217 AVDPDALFTE

-5257 YPTPAAVAET
+5257 YPSPAAVAET
-5267 LTEQIGGL
+5267 LTEQLSGL
-5275 VGVEGGAAPVAS
+5275 VGAADGAAQAVS
-5287 GPSGPGILTGL
+5287 GPSAPGILTGL

-5308 KVALPVLMQTGRLI
+5308 KVTLPVLMQTGRLI

-5335 KPMLLARAGAGL
+5335 KPMLLARGGAGPT
-5347 KLICVPSFVVGN
+5347 LICVPSFVVGN

-5367 ARELGAEFGM
+5367 ARELGSEFGM
-5377 TALWL
+5377 SALWL

-5389 SLPPHWDAL
+5389 SLPPNWDAL
-5398 LDCLAHTTLD
+5398 LDCLADTTLD
-5408 TVGPDPFVLVG
+5408 TVGADPFVLVG

-5433 LAERGRAPRGVA
+5433 LAERGRAPMGVA

-5521 PVPDWQHAGPTVR
+5521 PVPGWQHAGPTVR

-5540 SVLDGA
+5540 SVLDEA
-5546 AAEVATHIREWISAV
+5546 AADVATHIRQWLRSC
-5561 TGADPQR
+5561 
-5568 PAVDPGRDVDPG
+5568 

>member
-1 MDTNNGASSDRTLE
+1 MDTDNSASSDRTLE

-52 GDVES
+52 GGVES
-57 PDQLWELVRSGGD
+57 PEQLWDLVRSGGD

-134 EAAWEALED
+134 EVAWEALED

-148 VSLQGSDTGVYAGVM
+148 GALRGSDTGVYTGVM

-230 TAMALA
+230 TSMVLA

-329 ALAAAGLGP
+329 ALAAAGLAP

-364 TYGQDRLEPLRIGTL
+364 TYGQNRSQPLRIGSL

-397 MVQALRY
+397 MVQALRH
-404 EQLPETLHVGELS
+404 EELPETLHVDELS

-428 VLTGTEPWPAGA
+428 VLTRPEQWPAGT

-458 VIVEEAPVAAEPVAD
+458 VIVEEAPDTAEPAAD
-473 ENAGPA
+473 GAGETADAPA
-479 DSPATVSTEVTPL
+479 AVSTEVTPL
-492 VVSAKSEPALRAQ
+492 VVSAKSGPALRAQ
-505 AERLRRWLSG
+505 AERLRQWLSA
-515 HPDADLPSVASALL
+515 HPEADLWSVASALL
-529 EHRTRFARRAAV
+529 EHRARFTRRATV

-555 LASGSASPAV
+555 LASGTVSPAV

-593 YTAFPVFAQALDEVC
+593 STAFPVFAQALDEVC
-608 GQFDPLLGGSL
+608 EQFDALLGGSL

-644 EVAMFRLVESFG
+644 EVALFRLIESFG
-656 LAPDLVAGHSI
+656 LAPDTVAGHSI

-692 RLMGALPAGGGMLA
+692 RLMGALPEGGAMLA

-711 ERGREIAAAFEDR
+711 DRALEIVAAFGDR
-724 LALAAVNGPASVVL
+724 LAPAAVNGPTSVVF
-738 SGDADAVEEVERRL
+738 SGDADAVAEVERRL
-752 SGEGVRTS
+752 SAEGVQTS

-770 ARMDPMLAEFR
+770 PRMDPVLAEFR
-781 AVAERLTYRQP
+781 TVAERLTYRQP
-792 APALVSNVSAG
+792 TLALVSTVSAG
-803 IAGTALTDPGYW
+803 GAATAVTDPGYW
-815 VDQVRG
+815 VEQIRG

-844 PDAVLAAMSR
+844 PDAVLTAMSR
-854 ECLAG
+854 ECLAE
-859 HPGVEAESLVAAA
+859 HPEAEAESVVVAA
-872 SRRSGDEVNQFVTM
+872 SRRSADEVSQFVTM
-886 LTQAGAAGLEV
+886 LARTGAAGLEV

-902 FAGREIG
+902 FADREIR

-920 QRYWLEPLRRGAAP
+920 QRYWLEPLSRGAAP

-949 GKDEWLFTGRISA
+949 GKDEWLFTGRLSVT
-962 ADQPWLAD
+962 DQPWLAD
-970 HSVFGSVVVPGTAFV
+970 HSVFGSLVVPGTAFV
-985 ELVLTAGARLDTGFV
+985 ELVLTAGARLDTGSV
-1000 EELLLENPLV
+1000 EELLLESPLV
-1010 LTGDAPVDIQ
+1010 LTGDTPVEIQ
-1020 VSVEPADEAG
+1020 VGVAPADEAG
-1030 RRRFAVHSRAAGDDD
+1030 RRRFSVHSRVTEDGGI
-1045 VTGGEWSTHAS
+1045 TGGEWSTHAS
-1056 GVLVPVA
+1056 GVLAPVS
-1063 EAVPT
+1063 EAVPA
-1068 WVAAETSGDWPP
+1068 WVTAETQRDRPP
-1080 AGAEPVAYDA
+1080 AEAELLACDA

-1095 ADLGFGY
+1095 AELGFGY
-1102 GPAFQGVRAIW
+1102 GPAFQGLRSVR
-1113 RDGGDLLTEVAL
+1113 RDAGDLLAEVAL
-1125 TDDAGAGASYAIH
+1125 TDDAGTAAAYAIH

-1148 AIAEL
+1148 AITEL
-1153 ARELP
+1153 ARDLP

-1170 VRLYRTGVTAV
+1170 VRLYSPGAAAV
-1181 RVRVMLTGS
+1181 RVRVIPTGS
-1190 DRIRLV
+1190 GRIRLV
-1196 AVDDAGAPVLS
+1196 AVDDTGAPVLGI
-1207 LDSLASRPVDAE
+1207 DSLISRPVDAE
-1219 VLRGAAGERPSLA
+1219 ALRGAAGNRPALA

-1240 AGSGDPTVPV
+1240 AGFGHSAVPV
-1250 AVLGSV
+1250 AVLGTSAV
-1256 SVSGAGGRFAD
+1256 SAAGGRFAD
-1267 LAELLAA
+1267 LAELLTA
-1274 ETVPEVVVWSPVGGD
+1274 ETMPEVVVWAPVGGD
-1289 SGADDVVARAHTEV
+1289 TGADDTVARAHTGV
-1303 AATLELLRRW
+1303 TATLELLRRW
-1313 QTDDRL
+1313 QAEPRL

-1324 VVLTRGAAAI
+1324 VVLTRGAATV
-1334 SGESPDPAGAAVA
+1334 SGESPDPAAAAVA
-1347 GLLRSAQFEYPGRF
+1347 GLLRSAQFEHPGRF
-1361 VLLDVAPGADLDEE
+1361 VLLDTAPGADPDEE
-1375 TVAAAAD
+1375 TVAAAAA
-1382 SEEPELAIRDGVRYV
+1382 SEEPELAVRDGVRYV
-1397 PRLRRRSGR
+1397 PRLRRRAGR
-1406 SGSAAPDFGTGSV
+1406 AAAAAPDFGPGSV

-1428 GAEVARHL
+1428 GAEVARHI
-1436 VAAHGVRRLVLV
+1436 VVAHGVRRLVLV

-1453 RAPGAPELVGELAA
+1453 RAPGVAELVGELAA
-1467 AGAQVRVAAC
+1467 AGARVRVAAC
-1477 DVGDRTALAALLAD
+1477 DIGDRAALAALLAD
-1491 LPGEFAPSAVIHSAG
+1491 LTGEFAPSAVIHSAG
-1506 VLDDGTVETLTDEQL
+1506 VLDDGTVETLTAEQL
-1521 HRVLAA
+1521 DRVLAA

-1535 HAATRDREL
+1535 HDATRDREL

-1570 FLDALAAQ
+1570 FLDALATR
-1578 RHTAGLPAVSIA
+1578 RHAAGLPAVSIA

-1600 TTALDDTA
+1600 TSALDDTA
-1608 MARMAR
+1608 MSRMAR
-1614 MGIRP
+1614 MGVRP

-1630 QVTAAAA
+1630 RATEAAA
-1637 PTVVATDFDTEALA
+1637 PLVVATDFDTEALA

-1658 LPRVLHAMVTV
+1658 LPRLLHAMVTV

-1686 AAEPAEH
+1686 AAAPAEH
-1693 EAIVLAVVCAEAA
+1693 EAIVLSVVCAEAA
-1706 GVLGHISAAAIDPGA
+1706 GVLGHISADAIDPAA

-1767 SRVGELGSARP
+1767 SRVGELESAGTRP
-1778 VSRVVRRVRT
+1778 VNRVVRRVRT

-1802 GGVESPAQLWD
+1802 GGIESPAQLWD
-1813 LVTAGTDAITDFPT
+1813 LVAAGTDAITGFPA

-1893 AGIDP
+1893 AGLDP
-1898 ASLRGSDMGVFTGVS
+1898 ASLRGSDVGVFTGVS

-1947 SLGLEGPAI
+1947 ALGLEGPAI

-2001 SRQRGLAPDGR
+2001 SRQRGLSRDGR

-2043 GHEVLAVVRGSAV
+2043 GHDVLAVVRGSAV

-2078 AALASAGLS
+2078 AALAAAGL
-2087 AVDVDAV
+2087 APADVDAV

-2114 AYGQDRAEPLWVGSL
+2114 AYGQDRTEPLWIGSL

-2153 HAVLPRTLHADA
+2153 HGKLPRTLHVDA
-2165 PSPHVDWSAGA
+2165 PSPHVDWSAGT

-2213 EAPAGPVGSVPVA
+2213 EAPAGPVAPAVPVG
-2226 DGRGP
+2226 DGPGP
-2231 AAGVVPLL
+2231 ATESVPLL
-2239 LSAKSAP
+2239 LSAKTVP

-2265 ELPDIAHALLTTRS
+2265 ELPDIAYSLLTTRS

-2295 LARLADMATGSTGVG
+2295 LARLADLATGSTGVG
-2310 VVDGTPVD
+2310 VVDSAPGD

-2332 PGMGAGLYSTFPVFA
+2332 PGMGAGLYSAFPVFA
-2347 AAFDEICAEFDR
+2347 AAFDEICAEFD
-2359 QLGSD
+2359 QLLGPGPD
-2364 TGLKEIVFGSAEPDS
+2364 GAGLKDIVFGSADQES

-2409 VLIGHSI
+2409 MLIGHSI

-2436 VAARGRLMGALP
+2436 VAARGRLIGALP
-2448 PGGAMLAAALGSPRA
+2448 PGGAMLAAAISQPRA
-2463 DEIIAPFGG
+2463 DEIIAPFGE
-2472 RVSIAAVNSPS
+2472 RLSVAAVNSPS
-2483 AVVFSGTEEAVDRLE
+2483 AVVFSGTEDAVTQVEA
-2498 ELLSAE
+2498 LLSAE
-2504 DVRVSRLRVSHAFH
+2504 GVRVSRLRVSHAFH
-2518 SGLMEPMLP
+2518 SGSMDPVLP
-2527 EFESVAAGVNYR
+2527 EFENVAAGVNYR

-2554 GEAFADPMYWVGHVR
+2554 GEAFADPMYWVGHIR

-2574 ALGVDHL
+2574 APGVDHL

-2589 LEIGPDAVLSAMTG
+2589 LEIGPDAVLGAMTG
-2603 QCLPADLESKAL
+2603 QCLPADVASKAL
-2615 VAAAGRRGADEVTQ
+2615 VASAGRRGADEVTH
-2629 FLAFLGRAHS
+2629 FLTFLGQAYS
-2639 AGIEVDWASLF
+2639 AGIEVDWTPLF
-2650 AGHSPARV
+2650 AGHPPARV

-2665 QRQRYWLP
+2665 QRQRYWLH
-2673 AGRPAAA
+2673 AGRPAALG
-2680 SGFGHPIL
+2680 GFGHPIL

-2725 PATTYLELASAVG
+2725 PATTYLEMASAVG
-2738 ARLGAGV
+2738 ARLGAEV

-2757 TENPVDIQ
+2757 TDNPVDIQ
-2765 VAVAEAGPDGR
+2765 VAVEEAGPDGR
-2776 RHFTVY
+2776 RRFTVY
-2782 SRPERTED
+2782 SRSERTED
-2790 AEAWVAHAG
+2790 TEAWVAHAG
-2799 GVLAEADATPD
+2799 GVLAEAESTPD
-2810 TGTGW
+2810 IATGW
-2815 AAAWP
+2815 GEVWP
-2820 PEDAEQLDVADL
+2820 PEHAEQLDVADL

-2856 GQEMFAEISLDD
+2856 GQEMFAEVSLDD
-2868 AVIPQ
+2868 AMAPQ
-2873 PGGFG
+2873 AGGFG

-2896 DDVPA
+2896 DDIPT

-2908 RCAGVRL
+2908 RCADVRL
-2915 ARTGSGPL
+2915 ARAGSGPL

-2935 RMEAVGEAGEPVLSV
+2935 RLEAVDEAGDPVLSV

-2968 AGALPLYGL
+2968 AGVLPLYGL
-2977 DWLPVPVLTEVPEV
+2977 EWLPVPAATEVPEA
-2991 SVAVLGGADIAGA
+2991 SVAVLGGAVVAGV
-3004 EHRFTDIGAAAEAA
+3004 EQRFADTGAAAGAA

-3029 FAETVPDAVETVS
+3029 FAETVPYA
-3042 DASATVADAAQA
+3042 
-3054 VADIAETMPGRARRG
+3054 AETMPAAARRG
-3069 VRETLGLMR
+3069 VRETLGLVR
-3078 SWLAESGAARTR
+3078 SWLAETGPARTR

-3126 RIVLLDLDGE
+3126 RIVLLDRDGE
-3136 LDRRIVSAALAA
+3136 LDRRIVSAAVAA
-3148 NEPLL
+3148 DEPLL
-3153 AVRDGALTVPRVSR
+3153 AVRDGALSVPRMSR
-3167 RSAATESAPMSF
+3167 RPAAVDAAPMSF
-3179 GTGTVLVTGGTTGLG
+3179 GTGTVLITGGTTGLG

-3201 VAAYGVRRLLL
+3201 VTAHAVRRLLL
-3212 VSRRGRDAE
+3212 ISRRGRAAE
-3221 GLPELVAEVSALGAA
+3221 GVPELAAEVAALGAE

-3244 ADRDALAQL
+3244 ADRDALAQV

-3274 DATVESLTNEQID
+3274 DGTVESLTADQIE

-3295 GLWSLHEVAGSA
+3295 GLWSLHEVADSA
-3307 AVSAFV
+3307 GVSAFV
-3313 VFSSMAGVAGS
+3313 VFSSMAGVAGA

-3330 AAANAFADAMVVL
+3330 AAANAFADAMVAL
-3343 RTTAGLP
+3343 RSAAGLP
-3350 AVSIAWGPWNAG
+3350 SVSIAWGPWNAG
-3362 TGMTGEL
+3362 TGMTAEL

-3378 RMGLRPLENTAGLKL
+3378 RMGLQPLEDAAGLML
-3393 FDAAVAGPNAL
+3393 FDAAVAGPDAL
-3404 AVAADFDIAGLTELA
+3404 AVAADFDITGLTELA
-3419 RAGSLPNVLSTL
+3419 GAGSLPNVLSML
-3431 VAAPG
+3431 VAAP
-3436 TPANAAPLGRLATV
+3436 TPGSLPDAAPLGRLATV

-3461 VVRETAAAALG
+3461 VVRENAAAALG
-3472 HGSAEAIEPDMPFT
+3472 HGSVEAIEPDIPFT

-3508 PLPAT
+3508 QLPAT
-3513 LVFDHPTARAVAVLL
+3513 LVFDHPTARAVAALL
-3528 VSLIADAPSARKPAP
+3528 VSLVDDAPGARNPAP
-3543 RALRQGRTDEP
+3543 KALRRGRTDEP

-3577 VAAGADA
+3577 VAAGADV

-3589 TDRGWDLDRLYNPD
+3589 TDRGWDLERLYNPD

-3608 TTYVREGGFLADPG
+3608 TTYVREGGFLTDPG
-3622 GFDPGFFGISPREA
+3622 GFDPGFFGIGPREA

-3648 AAWEGLEDAGI
+3648 AAWESLEDAGI
-3659 DPVSLRNSDTGVYVG
+3659 DPISLRGSDTGVYVG

-3743 VLSAGVSISGSPEFF
+3743 VLSAGVTVSGSPEFF

-3802 LGHEVLAVVRGSA
+3802 LGHDVLAVVRGSA

-3839 ALASAG
+3839 ALAAAG
-3845 LSAVDVDAVEAHG
+3845 LAPADVDAVEAHG

-3880 AEPLRIGSLK
+3880 TEPLRIGSLK
-3890 SNIGHSVAASGVA
+3890 SNIGHSVAASGVG

-3922 VDELSP
+3922 ADELSP
-3928 QVDWSAGAV
+3928 KVDWSAGAV
-3937 RVLTESEPWP
+3937 RVLTEPEPWP
-3947 AEDGRKR
+3947 AAAGRMR

-3969 VVLEE
+3969 VILEE
-3974 APAESPTA
+3974 APTTRTA
-3982 PGRTRRDETDAAVR
+3982 PGPTVPDETNPDVR

-4018 LRQWLADAPETDD
+4018 LRQWLAATPETGD
-4031 LWRVAFSLVE
+4031 LWRVASSLVG

-4048 RGAVIGHGRDELLKG
+4048 RGAVIGHHRDEVLNG
-4063 LGELASGASAG
+4063 LAELASGASAG
-4074 RVTPGKARTGRTAFL
+4074 RVVYGKARAGRTAFL

-4096 RAGMGAGLYRDFP
+4096 RAGMGAELYRDFP

-4115 DEVCDRFD
+4115 DEVCAQFD

-4130 RELMFDA
+4130 RDLMFATDQ
-4137 DRADLLGRT
+4137 ADLLGRT

-4177 SIGELAAAQVAG
+4177 SIGELAAAYVAG

-4194 DACEL
+4194 HACAL
-4199 VAARGRL
+4199 VTARGRL
-4206 MGALPEGGAMLAAA
+4206 MGALPAGGAMLAAA
-4220 TTEESAERLLDDYRD
+4220 TTEERAELLLEGHRD

-4258 AVAKLLDE
+4258 AVAKLLDD
-4266 AGTRTSRLRVS
+4266 AGVRTSRLRVS

-4295 AQSLAYHAPSTP
+4295 AGSLVYREPAIP

-4313 GTVAGSELTD
+4313 GTGAGSEITE
-4323 PEYWVDQVRGCV
+4323 PEYWVNQVRGCV
-4335 RFAAGVETLAAAGV
+4335 RFAAAVDTLAASGV
-4349 RRFLEIGP
+4349 RRFVELGP
-4357 DAVLTAATRECL
+4357 DAVLTAMTRECL
-4369 TGAETEA
+4369 ADAETET
-4376 ESLVAATARRTVDE
+4376 ESLVAATSRRTADE

-4400 ARVSGVPVVLDPL
+4400 ARVSGLPVVLDPL

-4421 IALPTYA
+4421 VALPTYA
-4428 FQNQRYWLEPGPK
+4428 FQNQRYWLEPGPE
-4441 AARPVSGHLLTEVV
+4441 ATRPVSGHLLTEVV

-4480 VVFGSALIPGTG
+4480 VVFGSALLPGTG

-4497 LHAGSHLGMDTIQEL
+4497 LYAGSRLGMDTIQEL

-4529 VVVEAADT
+4529 VVVEPADS

-4549 VGASDEAD
+4549 VGAEAADDTD

-4568 AGSVPDDKLW
+4568 TGSVPGDTQW
-4578 DGQVPAGEVRSLN
+4578 DGQVPADGVRPLD
-4591 PGQLYE
+4591 PGRLYE

-4604 GYGPAFRGVRTA
+4604 GYGPAFQGVRAA
-4616 WSAGD
+4616 WSADD
-4621 VMYAEVALPDSAAAR
+4621 VMYAEVALPDSTAAR

-4664 PFSYTGIRLYRA
+4664 PFSYTGIRLYQA
-4676 GADVVRVRISV
+4676 GTDVVRVRIGV

-4700 TDGAPVL
+4700 IHGAPVL

-4718 IETLNRSRATSSPL
+4718 IETLNRSRATAVPL
-4732 YTRSW
+4732 YTRGW
-4737 KTVPLPAAG
+4737 KTVPLPAAA
-4746 PGTAVAVLGSAPV
+4746 PGTAVAVLGSALV
-4759 PGSVSTHQDLTALAA
+4759 PGSVRTQQDLTAPATVAEAA
-4774 GPAVPGLVVWDSGEE
+4774 GLVVWDSGEV
-4789 TAAGDLAQ
+4789 TVTGDPAQ

-4812 WLADERTERAILVVL
+4812 WLADERTERATLVVV
-4827 TRCAAGLPGEPGD
+4827 TRCAADLPGEPGD
-4840 PASAAVAGL
+4840 PVNAAVAGL
-4849 IDSAQAEYPGRIVQL
+4849 IDSAQAEYPDRIVQL
-4864 DLDERTAPSADL
+4864 DLDEGTAPSADL
-4876 IRAVAGAGE
+4876 IRAVAGVGE

-4890 RESAALVP
+4890 RGSAALVP
-4898 RVVKAVADTEPVSF
+4898 RMVKAVADTEPVSF
-4912 GTGTVLVTGGTGG
+4912 GTGSVLITGGTGG
-4925 LGALLARHLVAEHGV
+4925 LGALLARHLVAAHGV

-4954 GAEELAADLT
+4954 GADELVAELT
-4964 EAGAQVRIVACD
+4964 AAGAQVRVAACD
-4976 AADRAALGDLLR
+4976 TADRAALGDLLR

-5021 VMRPKTDAAVNL
+5021 VMRPKTDTAVNL
-5033 HELTRDAEL
+5033 HELTRDSEL

-5079 SGRPAHSLAWGLW
+5079 AGLPAHSLAWGLW

-5111 IRTRLGLVPITA
+5111 IRTRLGLVPITGGS
-5123 EPGMELFDK
+5123 GMELFDK
-5132 ALGTGHALVLTAL
+5132 ALGTGRALVLTAL
-5145 LDMSALSELAGTGA
+5145 LDMPALGELAGTGA
-5159 LPSLFRD
+5159 LPHLFRD
-5166 IVRAPVAALSAE
+5166 IVRAPVATPSAE
-5178 DTGSLARRLAAVA
+5178 ETGSLARRLAAVA

-5205 LAATVLGHASAD
+5205 LVATVLGHASA
-5217 EVDPDALFTE
+5217 EAVDPDALFTE

-5257 YPTPAAVAET
+5257 YPSPAAVAET
-5267 LTEQIGGL
+5267 LTEQLSGL
-5275 VGVEGGAAPVAS
+5275 VGAGGEAAPAIPGS
-5287 GPSGPGILTGL
+5287 TAPGILTGL

-5308 KVALPVLMQTGRLI
+5308 KVTLPVLMQTGRLI
-5322 VDLDESADRLVAP
+5322 VELDEPAERLVAP
-5335 KPMLLARAGAGL
+5335 KPMLLARGGTGPEL
-5347 KLICVPSFVVGN
+5347 VCIPSFVVGN

-5367 ARELGAEFGM
+5367 ARELGSEFGM

-5382 PGTRPGE
+5382 PGTRAGE
-5389 SLPPHWDAL
+5389 SLPPNWEAL
-5398 LDCLAHTTLD
+5398 LDCLADITLD
-5408 TVGPDPFVLVG
+5408 TVGANPFALVG

-5433 LAERGRAPRGVA
+5433 LAERGRAPMGVA

-5490 VYGGRAAEPIS
+5490 VYGGRAAKPIS

-5540 SVLDGA
+5540 SVLDEA
-5546 AAEVATHIREWISAV
+5546 AADVATHLRQWLR
-5561 TGADPQR
+5561 GC
-5568 PAVDPGRDVDPG
+5568 